1 MKKRILIVED
11 DVTIQAQLKTLL
23 TGNGYDTFGLAV
35 VWDGSLY
42 AYHHTKNLTIFHLWS
57 LWKWRI

>member
-23 TGNGYDTFGLAV
+23 TGNGYEAAV
-35 VWDGSLY
+35 
-42 AYHHTKNLTIFHLWS
+42 AQIFQRPS
-57 LWKWRI
+57 NR